1 MMVWPT
7 LGRAAL
13 PYLSRAGGLAVK
25 GGRALVGRQVR
36 TYTKK
41 PQTWLDWVMVGVE
54 GGQLGYAGYHLS
66 SKSHPNKTD
75 TMVAPYNL
83 ERRYP

>member
-1 MMVWPT
+1 MAIPV
-7 LGRAAL
+7 LGRVAMPFL
-13 PYLSRAGGLAVK
+13 TRAGGLAVK

-75 TMVAPYNL
+75 TMVAPYMM